1 MYYGGSKPR
10 KEYPR
15 LSEAEFL
22 LHAKWMRTSLEVKA
36 TKGAYLVMVEG
47 LTQKEAADI
56 SGSSQPNVNEA
67 VQRTSRRHYELMEVY
82 GERLGVTAQDIL
94 SSVLGTVSN
103 GEWKNGEEQRAKA
116 G

>member
-15 LSEAEFL
+15 LSEAEFM

-47 LTQKEAADI
+47 MTQKEAADI

-82 GERLGVTAQDIL
+82 GARLGNTAHELLED
-94 SSVLGTVSN
+94 VLGTVAN
-103 GEWKNGEEQRAKA
+103 GEWKAEVQNAA
-116 G
+116 S